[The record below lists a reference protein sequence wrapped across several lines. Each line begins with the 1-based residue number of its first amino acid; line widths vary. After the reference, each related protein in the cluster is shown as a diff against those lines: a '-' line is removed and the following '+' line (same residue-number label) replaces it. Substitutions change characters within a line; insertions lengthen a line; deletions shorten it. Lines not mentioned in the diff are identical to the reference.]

1 MQPSESM
8 TFGQILLMLI
18 ELVGGLGIFMFGMKT
33 LSEGLEKTAGDK
45 LKVLLQSVTKNRV
58 LSVICGIIMTILV
71 QSSTATT
78 VMVVGFV
85 NADMLTLAQAIGIIM
100 GANIGT
106 TVTPLILSISG
117 ETLGLVICF
126 VAFMLSWLP
135 DNPRLHTAKEFSP
148 IVMGIGLLFVGMT
161 SMSNAMKGLRDWEG
175 FRIAIQSISTEGFGG
190 CLLCVLL
197 GIVLCIAL
205 NSSAACVGLLQ
216 TMADAGLIDLRVAMF
231 ILFGTNIGTC
241 LTSVIA
247 GSGTNTTARRTSI
260 VHLLFNTIGSVLFVL
275 ITYFTP
281 LSTWI
286 TNLAPDSL
294 MLQIALTHIIFNLTT
309 TLILLPAAGLLEKL
323 AILLIKD
330 KGMESSDMRLKYF
343 DTRLTKTPP
352 LAVAQL
358 QREVERMG
366 EMAVLNFNSAFA
378 CFDQWDDKLA
388 EEINEREN
396 VLDFLNREIG
406 KWLTTVKGMDL
417 GDSDSRL
424 VGSLFHVIND
434 LERVGDHSVNI
445 LEAGQMKQDE
455 EVKFTP
461 KVMAELTDM
470 RDRVASQLDIAL
482 DIFHNPKK
490 AAESLPGVENAE
502 EEIDNLT
509 EALRTHHVDRL
520 KNKKCSAKN
529 GMIYLDMLTNL
540 ERIGDHAENIA
551 TARENK

>member
-1 MQPSESM
+1 MERSNFATMIQ
-8 TFGQILLMLI
+8 
-18 ELVGGLGIFMFGMKT
+18 ELVRQK
-33 LSEGLEKTAGDK
+33 A
-45 LKVLLQSVTKNRV
+45 LLQKEYEFEREQFQRQTEN
-58 LSVICGIIMTILV
+58 
-71 QSSTATT
+71 
-78 VMVVGFV
+78 
-85 NADMLTLAQAIGIIM
+85 M
-100 GANIGT
+100 G
-106 TVTPLILSISG
+106 
-117 ETLGLVICF
+117 
-126 VAFMLSWLP
+126 
-135 DNPRLHTAKEFSP
+135 
-148 IVMGIGLLFVGMT
+148 
-161 SMSNAMKGLRDWEG
+161 
-175 FRIAIQSISTEGFGG
+175 
-190 CLLCVLL
+190 
-197 GIVLCIAL
+197 
-205 NSSAACVGLLQ
+205 
-216 TMADAGLIDLRVAMF
+216 
-231 ILFGTNIGTC
+231 
-241 LTSVIA
+241 
-247 GSGTNTTARRTSI
+247 
-260 VHLLFNTIGSVLFVL
+260 
-275 ITYFTP
+275 
-281 LSTWI
+281 
-286 TNLAPDSL
+286 
-294 MLQIALTHIIFNLTT
+294 
-309 TLILLPAAGLLEKL
+309 
-323 AILLIKD
+323 ILLIKD